1 MITCTKKFGPYPF
14 AHRQPLHTGH
24 CRLLHGHN
32 FYFELTFAAK
42 ELDANG
48 FVQDFGHLDWLKTWL
63 TKQFDH
69 KLGILH
75 NDPFLETFCALEAKG
90 LCKLTPLDDGSA
102 EGLAR
107 YVCESANLGFVIANP
122 RQVRVIKVIC
132 FEDEK
137 NSATYE
143 P

>member
-1 MITCTKKFGPYPF
+1 MTTCTKKFGPYPF

-24 CRLLHGHN
+24 CSKVHGHN
-32 FYFELTFAAK
+32 FYFEMTFAAT

-48 FVQDFGHLDWLKTWL
+48 FVQDFGRLGYLKEWLAD
-63 TKQFDH
+63 QFDH
-69 KLGILH
+69 TLVVLAS
-75 NDPFLETFCALEAKG
+75 DPLLAQFQNLEQLQACY
-90 LCKLTPLDDGSA
+90 LTVVNDGSA
-102 EGLAR
+102 EGLAA
-107 YVCESANLGFVIANP
+107 YVYAQASSIMRELSSGRVSL
-122 RQVRVIKVIC
+122 VRVTC